1 MRLTCHIPL
10 CALDFDQASE
20 KYQEIYRP
28 AGLRECGSESL
39 SRYHILLTSLERTLR
54 DGQNRLRGIGLLIAD
69 DELVAQTPSRPWS
82 ATSEA
87 RPALSRSVSFRV
99 SPYPARLLM

>member
-20 KYQEIYRP
+20 KYQEIYSP

-39 SRYHILLTSLERTLR
+39 SRYHILLTSLERPFETDKTVFEDL
-54 DGQNRLRGIGLLIAD
+54 AC
-69 DELVAQTPSRPWS
+69 
-82 ATSEA
+82 
-87 RPALSRSVSFRV
+87 
-99 SPYPARLLM
+99 